1 MKKTL
6 ISLAVLGAMSS
17 VAHAQSSVTIYGI
30 VDAGLVSERGG
41 KAGNVTK
48 VTSGV
53 GSASRIGFRGTEDLG
68 GGLSAVFT
76 LESGFAADTGV
87 GDASGL
93 FQRQSFVGLVSK
105 EAGSLTLGRQYTPLY
120 LALSQVA
127 DPFAAG
133 LAGSAKNLF
142 AASGGNVR
150 YSNAV
155 NYKSPNLNGFGVE
168 FQYGVGEQ
176 PESNHSRQL
185 GAGLSYE
192 NGPLKARVAYNNRNN
207 RSTTAPAA
215 GIGHN
220 TLFAV
225 NYDFGKVKGFLAYQ
239 DDKGDLS
246 SALPNATAYTTVA
259 VPASKDSDTTLVGLT
274 APVGANGTVI
284 ASYIRKDDNEAANRD
299 ADQWALGYS
308 YALSKRTSTY
318 AAYAKIKNKRG
329 ASYTVGG
336 NSEVGSGDKAF
347 NLGIKHTF

>member
-76 LESGFAADTGV
+76 VEGGFATDTGA
-87 GDASGL
+87 GDATGL

-105 EAGSLTLGRQYTPLY
+105 EAGSLTLGRQYTPIY
-120 LALSQVA
+120 NALSQVA
-127 DPFAAG
+127 DPFGAG
-133 LAGSAKNLF
+133 LAGTAKNLF

-150 YSNAV
+150 YSNAI
-155 NYKSPNLNGFGVE
+155 NYKSPALSGFAVE
-168 FQYGVGEQ
+168 LQYGMGEQ
-176 PESNHSRQL
+176 SQSNAGRQL

-207 RSTTAPAA
+207 NTVGVAPV

-220 TLFAV
+220 TLFAA
-225 NYDFGKVKGFLAYQ
+225 NYDFGKVKAFLAYQ
-239 DDKGDLS
+239 DDKG
-246 SALPNATAYTTVA
+246 ALTSPIPNPTAYTATAVA
-259 VPASKDSDTTLVGLT
+259 ASKDSDTTLIGLT

-329 ASYTVGG
+329 ASYTVG
-336 NSEVGSGDKAF
+336 NNFEVGSGDKAF